1 MDTPKPES
9 GPSAKGAQSP
19 SANGHTRDEA
29 FGELLLQTRID
40 LAAVHRITVLEGL
53 HEGTWNH
60 FSAAV
65 PGRPGYLLLS
75 PGQTHFSRVTAS
87 GLLMTDPEGNVVEGT
102 GIPNIS
108 AWAIHAPLYR
118 ARPDISCALHVHS
131 PYVTAMASTEG
142 WRLDTRGGQLAGVF
156 HGNVA
161 YFDYEGIVT
170 EDDEGERMA
179 EALGSKST
187 LIMANHG
194 ALAAAASIEVAML
207 HLLSLERA
215 CMTEW
220 MVQSAGGRIRQVPVE
235 VAEAVAATAPDG
247 FGERG
252 YLDGM
257 KAVLDH
263 QGQDYAT

>member
-1 MDTPKPES
+1 ML
-9 GPSAKGAQSP
+9 
-19 SANGHTRDEA
+19 R
-29 FGELLLQTRID
+29 QTRID

-60 FSAAV
+60 FSATV
-65 PGRPGYLLLS
+65 PGRPGHLLLS
-75 PGQTHFSRVTAS
+75 PGHTHFSRVTAS
-87 GLLMTDPEGNVVEGT
+87 SLLMTDPDGNVVEGT
-102 GIPNIS
+102 GTPNKS
-108 AWAIHAPLYR
+108 AWAIHAPIYS
-118 ARPDISCALHVHS
+118 ARPDLNCALHVHS
-131 PYVTAMASTEG
+131 PYLTALVSTEG

-170 EDDEGERMA
+170 EDEEGERMA
-179 EALGSKST
+179 EALGDRNT

-194 ALAAAASIEVAML
+194 ALVAAASIEVAML

-220 MVQSAGGRIRQVPVE
+220 MVRAAGRSMKRVPRE

-247 FGERG
+247 FGELG

-263 QGQDYAT
+263 EGQDYAD

>member
-1 MDTPKPES
+1 MQTKPHR
-9 GPSAKGAQSP
+9 SAPTTTGDVST

-29 FGELLLQTRID
+29 FAEVLQQTRVD

-65 PGRPGYLLLS
+65 PGRPGSLLLS

-87 GLLMTDPEGNVVEGT
+87 SLLMTDPGGDVVEGT

-118 ARPDISCALHVHS
+118 ARPDIGCALHVHS
-131 PYVTAMASTEG
+131 PYMTALASTEG

-170 EDDEGERMA
+170 EDEEGERMA
-179 EALGSKST
+179 EALGDKST

-194 ALAAAASIEVAML
+194 ALVVAASIEVAML
-207 HLLSLERA
+207 HLVSLERA

-220 MVQSAGGRIRQVPVE
+220 MVRAGGGRIRQVPLE

-263 QGQDYAT
+263 QGQDYAA

>member
-1 MDTPKPES
+1 MQSTTATANATPAAIGDP
-9 GPSAKGAQSP
+9 ARTTARDLLRR
-19 SANGHTRDEA
+19 TRV
-29 FGELLLQTRID
+29 D

-60 FSAAV
+60 FSATV

-87 GLLMTDPEGNVVEGT
+87 SLLMTDPHGNVVEGS
-102 GIPNIS
+102 GIPNKS

-118 ARPDISCALHVHS
+118 ARPDLACALHVHS
-131 PYVTAMASTEG
+131 PYLTALASTEG

-170 EDDEGERMA
+170 EDEEGERMA
-179 EALGSKST
+179 EALGDNST

-194 ALAAAASIEVAML
+194 AMVAAASIEVAML
-207 HLLSLERA
+207 HLISLERA

-220 MVQSAGGRIRQVPVE
+220 MVRAGGGRMRRVPVE
-235 VAEAVAATAPDG
+235 VAEAVAAMAPDG

-257 KAVLDH
+257 KALLDH
-263 QGQDYAT
+263 EGQDYAD

>member
-1 MDTPKPES
+1 MLRQK
-9 GPSAKGAQSP
+9 
-19 SANGHTRDEA
+19 
-29 FGELLLQTRID
+29 RID

-60 FSAAV
+60 FSATV

-75 PGQTHFSRVTAS
+75 PGYTHFSRVTAS
-87 GLLMTDPEGNVVEGT
+87 SLLMTDPDGNVVEGT
-102 GIPNIS
+102 GNPNKS
-108 AWAIHAPLYR
+108 AWAIHAPIYR
-118 ARPDISCALHVHS
+118 ARPDLHCALHVHS
-131 PYVTAMASTEG
+131 PYLTALASTEG

-170 EDDEGERMA
+170 EDEEGERMA
-179 EALGSKST
+179 EALGDRNT

-194 ALAAAASIEVAML
+194 ALVAAASIEVAML

-220 MVQSAGGRIRQVPVE
+220 MVRAGRGRMRRVPHE
-235 VAEAVAATAPDG
+235 VADAVAATAPDG
-247 FGERG
+247 FGELG

-263 QGQDYAT
+263 EGHDYAD

>member
-1 MDTPKPES
+1 MHNTRAS
-9 GPSAKGAQSP
+9 G
-19 SANGHTRDEA
+19 NGPAAAAEDPRVAPASEM
-29 FGELLLQTRID
+29 LRQTRID
-40 LAAVHRITVLEGL
+40 LAAAHRLTVLEGL

-60 FSAAV
+60 FSATV

-87 GLLMTDPEGNVVEGT
+87 SLVMTDSEGNVVEST
-102 GIPNIS
+102 GVPNIG

-118 ARPDISCALHVHS
+118 SRQDLTCALHVHS
-131 PYVTAMASTEG
+131 PYVTALASTEG

-179 EALGSKST
+179 EALGDNST

-194 ALAAAASIEVAML
+194 ALVAAASIEVAML
-207 HLLSLERA
+207 HLISLERA

-220 MVQSAGGRIRQVPVE
+220 MVRAVGGRIRRVPLE
-235 VAEAVAATAPDG
+235 VAEAVAATAHEG

-263 QGQDYAT
+263 QGQDYAD

>member
-1 MDTPKPES
+1 MNP
-9 GPSAKGAQSP
+9 PS
-19 SANGHTRDEA
+19 
-29 FGELLLQTRID
+29 LLRQTRID
-40 LAAVHRITVLEGL
+40 LAAVHRITVLEAL

-60 FSAAV
+60 FSATV

-75 PGQTHFSRVTAS
+75 PGHTHFSRVTAS
-87 GLLMTDPEGNVVEGT
+87 SLLMTDPDGNVVEGT
-102 GIPNIS
+102 GSPNIS
-108 AWAIHAPLYR
+108 AWAIHAPIYR
-118 ARPDISCALHVHS
+118 ARPDLSCALHVHS
-131 PYVTAMASTEG
+131 PYLTALASTEG

-161 YFDYEGIVT
+161 YFDYEGFVT
-170 EDDEGERMA
+170 EDEEGEHMA
-179 EALGSKST
+179 EALGDGST

-194 ALAAAASIEVAML
+194 ALVAAASIEVAML

-220 MVQSAGGRIRQVPVE
+220 MVCAAGGRIRRVPHD

-247 FGERG
+247 FGELG

-263 QGQDYAT
+263 EGQDYAD

>member
-1 MDTPKPES
+1 MNP
-9 GPSAKGAQSP
+9 PS
-19 SANGHTRDEA
+19 
-29 FGELLLQTRID
+29 LLRQTRID

-60 FSAAV
+60 FSATV

-75 PGQTHFSRVTAS
+75 PGHTHFSRVTAS
-87 GLLMTDPEGNVVEGT
+87 SLLMTDPDGNVVEGT
-102 GIPNIS
+102 GSPNIS
-108 AWAIHAPLYR
+108 AWAIHAPIYR
-118 ARPDISCALHVHS
+118 ARPDLSCALHVHS
-131 PYVTAMASTEG
+131 PYLTALASTEG

-156 HGNVA
+156 HDNIA

-170 EDDEGERMA
+170 EDEEGERMA
-179 EALGSKST
+179 EALGDGST

-194 ALAAAASIEVAML
+194 ALVAAASIEMAML

-220 MVQSAGGRIRQVPVE
+220 MVRSAGGRIRRVPHD

-247 FGERG
+247 FGELG

-263 QGQDYAT
+263 EGQDYAD

>member
-1 MDTPKPES
+1 MPGSTPARDH
-9 GPSAKGAQSP
+9 GPPHADSVRQ
-19 SANGHTRDEA
+19 R
-29 FGELLLQTRID
+29 RID
-40 LAAVHRITVLEGL
+40 LAAAHRITVLEGL

-60 FSAAV
+60 FSATV
-65 PGRPGYLLLS
+65 PGHPGHLLLS

-87 GLLMTDPEGNVVEGT
+87 SLLMTDPAGQVVEGT

-108 AWAIHAPLYR
+108 AWAVHAPLYR
-118 ARPDISCALHVHS
+118 ARPDVSCALHVHS
-131 PYVTAMASTEG
+131 PYLTALASTEG

-161 YFDYEGIVT
+161 YFEYEGIVT

-179 EALGSKST
+179 EALGDKST

-194 ALAAAASIEVAML
+194 ALVTAASIEVAML
-207 HLLSLERA
+207 HLISLERA

-220 MVQSAGGRIRQVPVE
+220 MVRAAGGRIRQVPLE
-235 VAEAVAATAPDG
+235 VADAVAATAPDG

-263 QGQDYAT
+263 KGQDYAA